1 MIKVLVVDDEAYIRR
16 GIIHKVKRLADFVDE
31 IEEAKNGEEAFHKIS
46 TFLPDIVITDI
57 KMPGM
62 NGLLLI
68 EKSLE
73 KNPFVKFII
82 ISGYD
87 DFEYARKAVRLG
99 VFDYL
104 LKPIVNDELKQ
115 SLASLNQKIQE
126 ERKNV
131 RLLGNWAENA
141 EKDMIYKKNRL
152 MESLCRWEGE
162 LPEELL
168 DKVIEHGKLQAEGDI
183 TGVQMEVLEKKKP
196 YSLSGENGLY
206 PFVVT
211 NILEECLEKNSRCI
225 GFYEESQNSRAGALI
240 SHTYS
245 IRRLEKELLAVR
257 DKIREIT
264 GLSVCFAIGN
274 PKKNLR
280 AFPQSYREAG
290 KALKQKMIYD
300 TKGVITQEDYKQ
312 IQNNDY
318 TISENDRRLL
328 SHYLLFIAADQEKLT
343 ELGMRMIDSFYEKKV
358 CYRNLKTAYL
368 DLVITVLNEV
378 KNRNNGQYREIY
390 ELDVEG
396 IFEQCNSIEGLKK
409 HFRGLIDSIA
419 QVTKSEESDSS
430 KAIVKEIEQRIQTE
444 YFHDLKLSALA
455 NEYYI
460 NQSYLSTLFLQETG
474 KNFIKYLTEVR
485 LEKARELLETTQFST
500 SQVAEFVGYNDR
512 SYFTSVFQKKMGVS
526 PAEYR
531 KKVKDE
537 D

>member
-1 MIKVLVVDDEAYIRR
+1 MVKVLVVDDEAYIRR
-16 GIIHKVKRLADFVDE
+16 GIIHKVKRLTDFVDE
-31 IEEAKNGEEAFHKIS
+31 IEEAKNGEEAFHKINS
-46 TFLPDIVITDI
+46 FRPDIVITDI

-73 KNPFVKFII
+73 KNPFIKFII

-115 SLASLNQKIQE
+115 ALVSLKQKIQE
-126 ERKNV
+126 ERKNA

-141 EKDMIYKKNRL
+141 EKDMIYKKNRI
-152 MESLCRWEGE
+152 MESFCRWTGE
-162 LPEELL
+162 IPGELL
-168 DKVIEHGKLQAEGDI
+168 DKVLEYGSIQEDGYI
-183 TGVQMEVLEKKKP
+183 TGIQIEVLEQKNQYCLP
-196 YSLSGENGLY
+196 GENGLY

-211 NILEECLEKNSRCI
+211 NILEECLEKNGRCI
-225 GFYEESQNSRAGALI
+225 GFYEESQNVKAGALVY
-240 SHTYS
+240 HTYS

-257 DKIREIT
+257 DKIMEIS
-264 GLSVCFAIGN
+264 GLSVCFALGN
-274 PKKNLR
+274 PQRSLK
-280 AFPQSYREAG
+280 AFPKSYREAG
-290 KALKQKMIYD
+290 NALQQKMIYD
-300 TKGVITQEDYKQ
+300 TKGVITQEDYGL
-312 IQNNDY
+312 IQKNDY

-343 ELGMRMIDSFYEKKV
+343 ELGIKMIDDFYEKKV
-358 CYRNLKTAYL
+358 SYRNLKTAYL

-390 ELDVEG
+390 ELDVEK

-409 HFRGLIDSIA
+409 HFRGLIESIA
-419 QVTKSEESDSS
+419 QVTKTEDSDSS
-430 KAIVKEIEQRIQTE
+430 KGIIKEIEQRIHTE

-537 D
+537 N